1 MRSVILKVE
10 IVRSINEVLKLK
22 SLIEGLIFNEYVSR
36 NAILIVDLGSISQQ
50 LTKVEQRQSLEDL
63 EFGFMANLNF
73 ST

>member
-1 MRSVILKVE
+1 MILKAK
-10 IVRSINEVLKLK
+10 ILRTVRSINEVLKLK